1 MNWGRALLLV
11 FVVFAGFMGYLV
23 YRASGTHFDLVSK
36 EYYRDELNYQDKIDG
51 MRRAAAISKVVV
63 KTGGN
68 RQLLVELPAEL
79 KGKQINGELWLYCKT
94 NAALDLKLPLK
105 LDTALV
111 RGFDLSAHPAGKYI
125 VKLHWEADQLK
136 YDAEEEINLP

>member
-11 FVVFAGFMGYLV
+11 FVLFAGFMGYLV

-51 MRRAAAISKVVV
+51 LRRAAAISKVLM
-63 KTGGN
+63 KTGAN
-68 RQLLVELPAEL
+68 RQLLVELPVEL
-79 KGKQINGELWLYCKT
+79 EGKEISGELWLYCKI

-105 LDTALV
+105 RDTALV
-111 RGFDLSAHPAGKYI
+111 RRFDLSKHPSGNYL
-125 VKLHWEADQLK
+125 VKLHWQADDLK
-136 YDAEEEINLP
+136 YDIEQEINLP

>member
-11 FVVFAGFMGYLV
+11 FVLFAGFMGYLV

-51 MRRAAAISKVVV
+51 LRRAAAISKVLM
-63 KTGGN
+63 KTGAN
-68 RQLLVELPAEL
+68 RHLLVELPVEL
-79 KGKQINGELWLYCKT
+79 EGKEISGELWLYCKI

-105 LDTALV
+105 WDTALV
-111 RGFDLSAHPAGKYI
+111 RRFDLSKHPSGKYL
-125 VKLHWEADQLK
+125 VKLHWQADDLK
-136 YDAEEEINLP
+136 YDIEQEINLP